1 MDSFCGVDVVSV
13 EPLEPR
19 LLRLV
24 FSDGCRATVD
34 LDGIV
39 VDYCGVFAPLLAPSF
54 FRRVAVSRD
63 LGTVVWPN
71 GADIAPETL
80 RAAAAPPALPPS
92 K

>member
-1 MDSFCGVDVVSV
+1 MDTFCGVDVVSA

-19 LLRLV
+19 LLRLL
-24 FSDGCRATVD
+24 FSDGCRATID

-39 VDYCGVFAPLLAPSF
+39 IDYCGVFARLLDRSF
-54 FRRVAVSRD
+54 FRRVRVGRD
-63 LGTVVWPN
+63 LGTIVWPN

-80 RAAAAPPALPPS
+80 RAAAVPPAVPPS